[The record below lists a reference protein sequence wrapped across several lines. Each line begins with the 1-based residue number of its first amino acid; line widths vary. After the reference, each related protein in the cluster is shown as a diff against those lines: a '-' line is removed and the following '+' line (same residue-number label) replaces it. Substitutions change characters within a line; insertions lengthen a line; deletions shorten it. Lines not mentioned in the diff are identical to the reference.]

1 MIQYRIEPSRN
12 TPEIVLRPDGNMK
25 IKGRSIHENVA
36 DFYKPVLDWVEEYIV
51 DPPDTTFVDIQLEY
65 FNSASAKYIV
75 QVLQQLRLVA
85 IKNKKIFV
93 NWFYEEGDEDI
104 LERGEYFSTVLDLQ
118 FNYIE
123 IS

>member
-1 MIQYRIEPSRN
+1 MDYYRVEPSRN

-36 DFYKPVLDWVEEYIV
+36 EFYTPLFIWVENYV
-51 DPPDTTFVDIQLEY
+51 LDPPDNTYIDIQLEY

-75 QVLQQLRLVA
+75 QLLQRFRMVALKNRKVL
-85 IKNKKIFV
+85 V

-104 LERGEYFSTVLDLQ
+104 LERGEYLSSVLDVP
-118 FNYIE
+118 FNFIE
-123 IS
+123 I